1 VDGEVTFEYEIAAV
15 FDLGNRVETRKVYS
29 LALLGG
35 ELRPQD
41 KGPIVEPFTDDG
53 GVQFVCSRLQC
64 GNVINS
70 QEREAL
76 PPAAAGPL
84 QNPSKKLRFSGHVF
98 CRGAFI
104 LQSLLS
110 KRRFPRAS
118 YSR

>member
-15 FDLGNRVETRKVYS
+15 FDLGNRVEARKVYS
-29 LALLGG
+29 LTLLGG

-70 QEREAL
+70 QERVVGLAKADLCTVEFLLDKAVAVEVIRRL
-76 PPAAAGPL
+76 EGKNVATRMTMGPRT
-84 QNPSKKLRFSGHVF
+84 S
-98 CRGAFI
+98 
-104 LQSLLS
+104 
-110 KRRFPRAS
+110 
-118 YSR
+118 SRM